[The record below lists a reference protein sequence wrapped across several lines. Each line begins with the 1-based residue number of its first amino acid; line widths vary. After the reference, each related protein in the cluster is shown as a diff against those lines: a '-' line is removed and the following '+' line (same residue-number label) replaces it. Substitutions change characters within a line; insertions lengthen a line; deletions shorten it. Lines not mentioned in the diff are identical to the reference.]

1 MSPVDDDDD
10 DDDLAD
16 FAASLRA
23 QLAPV
28 TTSPDRAAAIRTRAH
43 AELRRA
49 SEPPAVRARRHV
61 VFVLETSSALAAGAT
76 YVLWT
81 ISQLYRR

>member
-1 MSPVDDDDD
+1 MSQD

-16 FAASLRA
+16 FGARLRA

-28 TTSPDRAAAIRTRAH
+28 TPAPARDAAVRARAH

-49 SEPPAVRARRHV
+49 SAPPAVVRARRHV
-61 VFVLETSSALAAGAT
+61 VRVLETSTALAAGAS

-81 ISQLYRR
+81 IAQLYRP